1 VAIPYFLSFVVI
13 SNMMFLQFFAVII
26 AATVSDT
33 YVINLERLKKNQ
45 LNKFKRKW
53 AAYDKEVRGLRLIKI

>member
-1 VAIPYFLSFVVI
+1 LAIPYFLSFVVI

-53 AAYDKEVRGLRLIKI
+53 AAYDKEVRGLRFIK